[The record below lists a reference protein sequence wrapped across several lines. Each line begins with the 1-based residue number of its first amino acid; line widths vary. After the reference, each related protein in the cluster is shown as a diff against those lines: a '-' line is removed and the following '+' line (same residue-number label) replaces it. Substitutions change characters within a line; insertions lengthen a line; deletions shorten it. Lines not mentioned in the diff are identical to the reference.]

1 MKSIFHHF
9 FFFGRWESNFTPFFE
24 FLVIKIL
31 AFPVFWLFLCF
42 LELSCCLFKTIFEAV
57 IWKLYITVN
66 LKCHVSSISFY
77 MPFNILC
84 FCFNSN
90 VFAFLQISLFC
101 WEYVLYLPSYILAF
115 LQIFFSF
122 LKTFVLFFSV
132 FAFLQIN
139 LLSNKH
145 FCFNSDVCFPAN
157 IFPFLHIFVLSFK
170 SFWIPANNFLLS
182 CKHSYFP

>member
-1 MKSIFHHF
+1 M
-9 FFFGRWESNFTPFFE
+9 PFFE

-84 FCFNSN
+84 FCFISN

-101 WEYVLYLPSYILAF
+101 CKYVLYLPSYILAF
-115 LQIFFSF
+115 LQMFFLSF
-122 LKTFVLFFSV
+122 KHLYFSCV

-139 LLSNKH
+139 LLSK
-145 FCFNSDVCFPAN
+145 N
-157 IFPFLHIFVLSFK
+157 IFALPHRCLF
-170 SFWIPANNFLLS
+170 S
-182 CKHSYFP
+182 CKYFSFRSYICAFIQKFLKSCQ

>member
-9 FFFGRWESNFTPFFE
+9 FFFGRWESDFTPFFE

-84 FCFNSN
+84 FCFISN

-101 WEYVLYLPSYILAF
+101 CKYVLYLPSYILAF
-115 LQIFFSF
+115 LQMFFLSF
-122 LKTFVLFFSV
+122 KHLYFSCV

-139 LLSNKH
+139 LLSK
-145 FCFNSDVCFPAN
+145 N
-157 IFPFLHIFVLSFK
+157 IFALPHRCLF
-170 SFWIPANNFLLS
+170 S
-182 CKHSYFP
+182 CKYFSFRSYICAFIQKFLNSCQ